1 MKVEVNET
9 LLKEFGHIYNMWNDN
24 HEITRTLDASALAN
38 MAIAKAVM
46 IMRERNDKDEE
57 RKITTDKFGDHDRH
71 EKFYEYNY
79 NAEKENELAEKFC
92 QIRDGVYDLYE
103 FKRKG
108 LDRISDEDLPEVAEH
123 MEAITEIL
131 EKYRKE

>member
-46 IMRERNDKDEE
+46 VMREHNDKDEE
-57 RKITTDKFGDHDRH
+57 RRKYRVDRKHVEEYCNAYNRKI
-71 EKFYEYNY
+71 
-79 NAEKENELAEKFC
+79 ELEGKPN
-92 QIRDGVYDLYE
+92 IMKIYP
-103 FKRKG
+103 
-108 LDRISDEDLPEVAEH
+108 DEAYANHAIVVATS
-123 MEAITEIL
+123 ITEEKVREL
-131 EKYRKE
+131 EEQACTK

>member
-46 IMRERNDKDEE
+46 VMRERNDKDEE
-57 RKITTDKFGDHDRH
+57 RR
-71 EKFYEYNY
+71 
-79 NAEKENELAEKFC
+79 
-92 QIRDGVYDLYE
+92 
-103 FKRKG
+103 
-108 LDRISDEDLPEVAEH
+108 
-123 MEAITEIL
+123 
-131 EKYRKE
+131 KYRVNRKHVEEYCNAYNRKIELEGKPDILKFEPCEEFANHAILVATELTRDKVRELEEQACTK